1 MSEVYFQI
9 AVLLYTYAY
18 LAFDYTSLCVAVSN
32 KIFYYYFTSGVN
44 QLL

>member
-9 AVLLYTYAY
+9 AVLLYTY

>member
-9 AVLLYTYAY
+9 AVLLYMS
-18 LAFDYTSLCVAVSN
+18 LAFDYANLCVAVSN
-32 KIFYYYFTSGVN
+32 KIYYYYFTSGVN